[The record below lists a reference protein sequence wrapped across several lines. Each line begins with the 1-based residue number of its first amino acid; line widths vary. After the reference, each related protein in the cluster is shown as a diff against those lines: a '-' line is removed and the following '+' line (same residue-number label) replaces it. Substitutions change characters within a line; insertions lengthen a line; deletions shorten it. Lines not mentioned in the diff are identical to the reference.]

1 MLFSHL
7 YADGG
12 GIRGYWSLLALKK
25 LMGYIATEEGR
36 LEDEEVLHSFHPRN
50 WPDYVS
56 QIPSNAIDEWR
67 NINNAGDAVG
77 RCRAMHKT
85 RRFLP
90 CHYFDFICGSS
101 TGA

>member
-1 MLFSHL
+1 
-7 YADGG
+7 
-12 GIRGYWSLLALKK
+12 
-25 LMGYIATEEGR
+25 MGYIATEEGQ
-36 LEDEEVLHSFHPRN
+36 LDEDEEVLHSFHPLDL
-50 WPDYVS
+50 PDDVS
-56 QIPSNAIDEWR
+56 QLPLDATEERR
-67 NINNAGDAVG
+67 NITNASDADG